1 MEKKKKFP
9 GCPSLSY
16 QSVICARRPPSSAAI
31 LRQHPGPQDAAENTA
46 GHQERCDNV
55 TGYSRRRSLNAS
67 VCMSQTHT
75 RTQWPHNG
83 YTFSHTNTT
92 HFEGR
97 NKDVQFGFFST
108 VNEHALAK
116 TTRGQVRYMEKYFQL
131 QWNYKESLLNI
142 EKDEF
147 LLSDNFLIYFLS
159 RFTSYFPFELK

>member
-1 MEKKKKFP
+1 MGENEREWEKKKEKFP

-31 LRQHPGPQDAAENTA
+31 PRQHPGPQDAAENTA
-46 GHQERCDNV
+46 GHRERCDNV
-55 TGYSRRRSLNAS
+55 TGYSRRGSLNAS

-83 YTFSHTNTT
+83 CTFSHTNTT

-97 NKDVQFGFFST
+97 NKDVQFSFFST

-116 TTRGQVRYMEKYFQL
+116 VTRGQVRYVEKYFQL
-131 QWNYKESLLNI
+131 QWNGRILVKNWKGWI
-142 EKDEF
+142 F
-147 LLSDNFLIYFLS
+147 IIW
-159 RFTSYFPFELK
+159 